1 MVIVSGSQVVEDKGR
16 DRLVG
21 LLAQM
26 ARAAGNCMASVQV
39 RYNPL
44 TNVIGS

>member
-1 MVIVSGSQVVEDKGR
+1 MIEDKR
-16 DRLVG
+16 QDHSR

-44 TNVIGS
+44 ANVIGSGVHY